1 VNARICRDPLA
12 ETGVAIHRWCGGIG
26 GRPGPVAGEGPPPLA
41 SGGVTIERTDPPLA
55 AAEASTLRGFLDYHR
70 DTLRLKADGLD
81 RERLAATHPPST
93 LSLGGLMKH
102 MALVEEHWFSA
113 ILLGNELGPPWAGID
128 WEADPD
134 WEFRTAAGDSPTELR
149 RIFDKAAAA
158 SDAVLDR
165 VISEGGLETP
175 SVKRDRLSGEPFSLR
190 WILLHMIEEYARHN
204 GHADLIRESIDGST
218 GE

>member
-1 VNARICRDPLA
+1 MSGMLLGVIVPLSVGLA
-12 ETGVAIHRWCGGIG
+12 AAYRPPGNRLLPRAALVSVAD
-26 GRPGPVAGEGPPPLA
+26 
-41 SGGVTIERTDPPLA
+41 VTIERVDPPLA
-55 AAEASTLRGFLDYHR
+55 AAESSTLRGFLDYQR
-70 DTLRLKADGLD
+70 NTLRVKADGLD
-81 RERLAATHPPST
+81 RERLAATHPPSR
-93 LSLGGLMKH
+93 LSLGGLLKH

-113 ILLGNELGPPWAGID
+113 VLLGNELGAPWAGID

-134 WEFRTAAGDSPTELR
+134 WEFRTAAGDSPAELQR
-149 RIFDKAAAA
+149 LFDEAVAA

-165 VISEGGLETP
+165 VISEGGLETL
-175 SVKRDRLSGEPFSLR
+175 SVKRSRARDEPFSLR